1 MNRLLAFA
9 LVASIGNVSV
19 AFAEESLLTSG
30 TRHVQQLAVAGPVAT
45 STRAATLSVALP
57 ATAVVT
63 QGKKT
68 PALAYQQAEGGNLSK
83 SGMKKST
90 KALLYIGIAVGFAA
104 SVWTIDHNVLDVTPS
119 SLGTR
124 QD

>member
-9 LVASIGNVSV
+9 LVASMGHVSA
-19 AFAEESLLTSG
+19 AFAEESLLTAG
-30 TRHVQQLAVAGPVAT
+30 TRHVQQLAVAAPAAASTTSAT
-45 STRAATLSVALP
+45 LP

-63 QGKKT
+63 QGKRT
-68 PALAYQQAEGGNLSK
+68 PALAYQQAEGGNISK